1 MPLPLTNPLI
11 PFSTPHKLRNQL
23 LNSPQPLT
31 YITISALARVANGVA
46 CIFASRLFAAFDAIF
61 AGESAVAFCSF
72 IVSLDFYFDEEKG
85 GGLLSYTAL
94 LAGGWSTVAF
104 IVSVYD
110 LVVFGVHGASIM
122 QAENSLYL

>member
-1 MPLPLTNPLI
+1 M

-85 GGLLSYTAL
+85 RGLLSYTAL
-94 LAGGWSTVAF
+94 LAGCWSAVAF

-110 LVVFGVHGASIM
+110 LVVFGVHGVSIM